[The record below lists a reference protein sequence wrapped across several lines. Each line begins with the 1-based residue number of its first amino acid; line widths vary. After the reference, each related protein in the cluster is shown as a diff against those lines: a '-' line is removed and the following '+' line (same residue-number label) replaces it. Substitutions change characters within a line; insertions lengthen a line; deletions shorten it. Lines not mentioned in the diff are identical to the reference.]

1 MPWAG
6 YCPVCEGLVSLPHEH
21 HEAFAFH
28 ARASR
33 IPASAEDM
41 RVLGRVMQAARIQFA
56 PWADPGWSTEADEED
71 GPPDMPVR
79 PESQREGG
87 A

>member
-6 YCPVCEGLVSLPHEH
+6 YCPVCDALVSLPHAH

-28 ARASR
+28 ARASK
-33 IPASAEDM
+33 IHASAEDM
-41 RVLGRVMQAARIQFA
+41 RVLGRVMQAARLRFA
-56 PWADPGWSTEADEED
+56 PWCDPGWSTEADNEE
-71 GPPDMPVR
+71 G
-79 PESQREGG
+79 EIC